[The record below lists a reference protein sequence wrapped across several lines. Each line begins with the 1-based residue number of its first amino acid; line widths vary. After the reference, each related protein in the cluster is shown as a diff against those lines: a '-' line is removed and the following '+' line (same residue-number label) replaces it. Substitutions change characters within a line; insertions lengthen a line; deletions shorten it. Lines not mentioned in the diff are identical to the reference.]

1 MRDWIFSFLY
11 LVSFFGFSQN
21 SKEFLEKRKSQLQ
34 EDINIA
40 NVLLKKTQKDK
51 ALTLNQVRALDKKV
65 KARKELIKTIQQQ
78 VRNSEVQ
85 ISRMKKEILKNQKDI
100 DLLKKEYA
108 SMISEAQKRGKPTQS
123 WAYVFASSSIQQAL
137 KRIYFLKQYVGFRRT
152 QVDEI
157 NSLKEKKKKI

>member
-78 VRNSEVQ
+78 VRNSEIQ

-100 DLLKKEYA
+100 DHQKKKYA
-108 SMISEAQKRGKPTQS
+108 SMIREAQKRGKSTQS
-123 WAYVFASSSIQQAL
+123 LAYVFASS
-137 KRIYFLKQYVGFRRT
+137 RI
-152 QVDEI
+152 
-157 NSLKEKKKKI
+157 

>member
-11 LVSFFGFSQN
+11 LVSFFAFSQN

-78 VRNSEVQ
+78 VRNSEIQ
-85 ISRMKKEILKNQKDI
+85 ISRMKKEISKNQKDI
-100 DLLKKEYA
+100 DLLKKKYA
-108 SMISEAQKRGKPTQS
+108 SMIIIKNDVLATR
-123 WAYVFASSSIQQAL
+123 
-137 KRIYFLKQYVGFRRT
+137 
-152 QVDEI
+152 
-157 NSLKEKKKKI
+157 N

>member
-11 LVSFFGFSQN
+11 LVSFFAFSQN

-78 VRNSEVQ
+78 VRNSEIQ

-100 DLLKKEYA
+100 DLLKKKY
-108 SMISEAQKRGKPTQS
+108 
-123 WAYVFASSSIQQAL
+123 
-137 KRIYFLKQYVGFRRT
+137 
-152 QVDEI
+152 D
-157 NSLKEKKKKI
+157 